1 MKTLPRFL
9 ALLLVSIYALCAASC
24 SAQPKYPK
32 ATSSVFDDASPL
44 LNTNVQVRGLLRWT
58 FENRNL
64 FPSET
69 SADHASTKTCLPVL
83 IPGNNDALIEL
94 AKKMDGHI
102 VTVSGRIV
110 EVAPQG
116 KVSVTT
122 CKQVGIEVNSIN

>member
-1 MKTLPRFL
+1 MKTLPRAL
-9 ALLLVSIYALCAASC
+9 ALLSISIIAPCTASC
-24 SAQPKYPK
+24 SPQPKYIK

-44 LNTNVQVRGLLRWT
+44 LNTNVQARGLLRWT

-64 FPSET
+64 FPPEA
-69 SADHASTKTCLPVL
+69 SADHVSAKTCLPVL
-83 IPGNNDALIEL
+83 IPSNNNALIEL

-110 EVAPQG
+110 QVAPQG

-122 CKQVGIEVNSIN
+122 CKQQGIEVNSIN

>member
-9 ALLLVSIYALCAASC
+9 ALLLVSIYVLCAASC

-32 ATSSVFDDASPL
+32 VTRSVFDDASPL
-44 LNTNVQVRGLLRWT
+44 LNTNVQARGLLRWT

-64 FPSET
+64 FPPET
-69 SADHASTKTCLPVL
+69 SADHVSTKTCLPVL
-83 IPGNNDALIEL
+83 IPGDNDALIEL

-102 VTVSGRIV
+102 VIIRGRIV